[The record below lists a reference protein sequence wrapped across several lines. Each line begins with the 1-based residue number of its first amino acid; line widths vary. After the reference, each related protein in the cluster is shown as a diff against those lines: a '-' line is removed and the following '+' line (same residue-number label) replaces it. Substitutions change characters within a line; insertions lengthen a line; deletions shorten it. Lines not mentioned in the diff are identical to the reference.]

1 MVTSQ
6 SSAGLAGACLD
17 LLIVSLAAGDGVG
30 GLVHGLLRRALGLF
44 DAPFV
49 LQAPA
54 SGQRASGLLHATLRL
69 SMFSSVMN
77 PPDLGW
83 RGAPKWALAVGAA
96 D

>member
-1 MVTSQ
+1 
-6 SSAGLAGACLD
+6 
-17 LLIVSLAAGDGVG
+17 
-30 GLVHGLLRRALGLF
+30 LF